1 MSGKDFNAFVAA
13 AFRRHRTEQ
22 ESLGTTEGNSYLVKP
37 AFADFIQLLKNNVNV
52 FADFFIA
59 HNNFFAFP
67 VFSLQNRLQAVNAAF
82 FQIFLDFRYRYS
94 QLAHVQND
102 L

>member
-22 ESLGTTEGNSYLVKP
+22 ESLSTTEGDGYLVKP
-37 AFADFIQLLKNNVNV
+37 AFADFVELLKNNVNV

-59 HNNFFAFP
+59 HDNFFALP
-67 VFSLQNRLQAVNAAF
+67 VFSLQNRLQTVNTAF
-82 FQIFLDFRYRYS
+82 FQILSDFRNRYS
-94 QLAHVQND
+94 QLAHVYDN